1 MIKELGAIASGR
13 HLLGD
18 IPQDWPLHGQSG
30 DPGGSPTGTA
40 NQMLQNTM
48 GDADKEYWAGDPDDP
63 DDNGATFDAPYT
75 TNKDGFGN
83 TKHNPFSY
91 GSKMPRESI
100 EMSKE
105 TLKEFIREFCSESK
119 KEHDSDCE
127 CKKCK
132 DDLLLDEDELTPE
145 ETGEKEVKVKDEA
158 SALGGGMVRGHMGNR
173 NREQKQE
180 KVNQR
185 SFGGGKYDI

>member
-1 MIKELGAIASGR
+1 
-13 HLLGD
+13 
-18 IPQDWPLHGQSG
+18 
-30 DPGGSPTGTA
+30 
-40 NQMLQNTM
+40 MLQNTM
-48 GDADKEYWAGDPDDP
+48 TDTDKEYWAGDPEDP
-63 DDNGATFDAPYT
+63 NDNGATFDPPYT

-91 GSKMPRESI
+91 GFKMPRESI

-105 TLKEFIREFCSESK
+105 TLKEFIREFYSENK
-119 KEHDSDCE
+119 KDHGPDCE

-145 ETGEKEVKVKDEA
+145 EIGEDVEVKDE
-158 SALGGGMVRGHMGNR
+158 SPALGGGMVRGHMGNR
-173 NREQKQE
+173 PQEKKQE

-185 SFGGGKYDI
+185 SFGGGKYDS